1 MDVLSPRSMA
11 TDICRSGLAIDMAL
25 LYNDAGFEG
34 DEAMVFS
41 VDEAEIIGSVGLA
54 FENVAI

>member
-1 MDVLSPRSMA
+1 
-11 TDICRSGLAIDMAL
+11 MAL

-54 FENVAI
+54 FENVAIWKECPTFVHNHCVVLVDLEN